1 MIIVLAIGKPKYES
15 MVDICLTARA
25 LGASS
30 VVLTSSSHE
39 MNSKL
44 KRFCNSVTNRWG
56 GNFSVQFV
64 SNWKSYISTK
74 TNYKTVYLTRYG
86 IPIQKQ
92 QYSIRSYKNIL
103 LIISTDKERPEL
115 NKISDFNISITAQPH
130 SSIASMAIF
139 LNMYYAGR
147 ELSLNFSKAQYK
159 VVPSQHDSILKE
171 R

>member
-1 MIIVLAIGKPKYES
+1 MIIVLAIGKSKYES

-25 LGASS
+25 FGASS

-39 MNSKL
+39 INSKL
-44 KRFCNSVTNRWG
+44 KRFCNSVANKWG
-56 GNFSVQFV
+56 GNFSVQFI
-64 SNWKSYISTK
+64 SNWKSYISSK

-86 IPIQKQ
+86 ISIQKQ
-92 QYSIRSYKNIL
+92 QYSIRSYKNVL

-130 SSIASMAIF
+130 SSIAAMAIF

-159 VVPSQHDSILKE
+159 VVPSPHDSILKE

>member
-1 MIIVLAIGKPKYES
+1 MIVVLAIGKPKYES

-44 KRFCNSVTNRWG
+44 KRFCSFITNKWG
-56 GNFSVQFV
+56 GSFSAQFT
-64 SNWKSYISTK
+64 SNWKNYMHSK

-103 LIISTDKERPEL
+103 LIISTDKEMPEL
-115 NKISDFNISITAQPH
+115 NKLSDFNISITAQPH
-130 SSIASMAIF
+130 SSIAAMAIF
-139 LNMYYAGR
+139 LNTYYAGR

-159 VVPSQHDSILKE
+159 VVPSPHDSILKE